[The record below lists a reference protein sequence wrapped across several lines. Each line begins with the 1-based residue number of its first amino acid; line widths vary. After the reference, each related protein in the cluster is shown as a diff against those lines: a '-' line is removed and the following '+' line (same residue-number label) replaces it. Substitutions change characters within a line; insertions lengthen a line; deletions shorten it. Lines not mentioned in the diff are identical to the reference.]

1 MEVGKLI
8 KEGSSLTR
16 TDKILVALS
25 LLKVVRDLS

>member
-1 MEVGKLI
+1 MEVDKLI
-8 KEGSSLTR
+8 NEGSSLTR